1 MNIIWYY
8 RRLKS
13 MCPGEVVW
21 RVGRLGGQ
29 ISARLLRKQRELRY
43 KKSSANSRITP
54 DVFEKLNFYGLTDTK
69 PEDVPSSWYNNTVS
83 AAEKL
88 LQHRCNCLALGEI
101 DLGEKINWNHEYKRN
116 IDTPLLFGPWM
127 DYRDT
132 ESYGDFKYFWE
143 LPRFQHLI
151 TLAKAYYLTGSEKY
165 AKETANQI
173 KTFIEQS
180 PYLLGVN
187 GIMPMEAAIR
197 LISLSWITNLLKRYL
212 RDDKETGSKIDY
224 LIRSHTD
231 YVARNF
237 SLFSSANNHLVA
249 ELAGVFIAST
259 CFPFIPKAEKYRRKT
274 YKMLCR
280 EIINQ
285 FYADGVNKEQTTH
298 YHIACY
304 NCFLLAG
311 LLGKENGMDFPSE
324 YWETLEQGANF
335 ICAMMTSDNSIPN
348 IGDCDDGKTV
358 LLSETNLNHG
368 QSLLSTAA
376 VMFNRSDFKAKAGE
390 FSEMSF
396 WLLGKGGMEKFQLL
410 PDAVSGSPRPVEFEE
425 GGYYIFEAE
434 GPVPFKLIFD
444 SGPLGFGDIA
454 AHGHA
459 DALSFVLYVAEK
471 EFFIDPG
478 TYTFVAKDPFRNHFR
493 STSAHNTLVVDELDQ
508 SEMTGPFLWTKK
520 AQSSVE
526 EFVTNEHHD
535 RIVASHNGYS
545 RQSDAV
551 IHRRCLDIN
560 KELAIITIEDR
571 IEAKNNHLVTQCF
584 HFSPDCQ
591 IQIVEPNEWRI
602 NNGDTAIRLIVD
614 QRLDCQVLKGSVNP
628 IAGWS
633 SRSYDRKT
641 PAETLLCKC
650 TIGPNDCL
658 KATIKLQD

>member
-1 MNIIWYY
+1 MPLAEILWRV
-8 RRLKS
+8 RRLKWQIFA
-13 MCPGEVVW
+13 GLW
-21 RVGRLGGQ
+21 RKHWEQ
-29 ISARLLRKQRELRY
+29 QY
-43 KKSSANSRITP
+43 KKNSADSQIVP
-54 DVFEKLNFYGLTDTK
+54 DTFGKIKFYGFSNIR
-69 PEDVPSSWYNNTVS
+69 PEDIPQKWVNDAV
-83 AAEKL
+83 AAADKL
-88 LQHRCNCLALGEI
+88 MEHRYSYLALDEI
-101 DLGEKINWNHEYKRN
+101 DLGREINWNHEYKRN
-116 IDTPLLFGPWM
+116 IDTPLLYGPWM

-143 LPRFQHLI
+143 LPRLQHLI
-151 TLAKAYYLTGSEKY
+151 TLAKAYYLTGQEKY

-187 GIMPMEAAIR
+187 WIMPMEAAIR
-197 LISLSWITNLLKRYL
+197 LISLSWVINLLKRYL
-212 RDDKETGSKIDY
+212 RDDKETCSKIEY

-259 CFPFIPKAEKYRRKT
+259 CFPFIPKAEKYRRQT

-280 EIINQ
+280 EITNQ
-285 FYADGVNKEQTTH
+285 FHADGVNKEQTTH
-298 YHIACY
+298 YQIACY

-324 YWETLEQGANF
+324 YWKTLEQGANF
-335 ICAMMTSDNSIPN
+335 ICAMMTSGNSIPN

-358 LLSETNLNHG
+358 LLSGANSSHG

-376 VMFNRSDFKAKAGE
+376 VIFNRSDFKAKAGE

-396 WLLGKGGMEKFQLL
+396 WLLGKSGMEKFKLL
-410 PDAVSGSPRPVEFEE
+410 PDTASRSPQPLKFDE
-425 GGYYIFEAE
+425 GGYYIFEADE
-434 GPVPFKLIFD
+434 PVPFKLIFD
-444 SGPLGFGDIA
+444 SGPLGFGNIA

-459 DALSFVLYVAEK
+459 DALSFVLYVDEK

-478 TYTFVAKDPFRNHFR
+478 TYTFVAKNPLRNHFR
-493 STSAHNTLVVDELDQ
+493 STFAHNTIGVDELDQ
-508 SEMTGPFLWTKK
+508 SEMAGPFLWTKK
-520 AQSSVE
+520 ARSFVE
-526 EFVTNEHHD
+526 EFVTGVHYD

-545 RQSDAV
+545 RLPDPV
-551 IHRRCLDIN
+551 IHRRCIEID
-560 KELAIITIEDR
+560 KELAAITIEDR
-571 IEAKNNHLVTQCF
+571 VEAKKNHLITQCF

-591 IQIVEPNEWRI
+591 IQMVAPNEWRV
-602 NNGDTAIRLIVD
+602 NNGGTAIRLTLD
-614 QRLDCQVLKGSVNP
+614 QRLNCTTLKGSDNP

-641 PAETLLCKC
+641 PATTLLCKYV
-650 TIGPNDCL
+650 IESGDCFRS
-658 KATIKLQD
+658 TIKLLG